1 MYESFKGRGKKEDG
15 RLCRKI
21 CFKSIKGRV
30 AKEDGPVRHQVCLDA
45 ALRALPGQDHQ
56 EAGTGWGQEQRGAA
70 EQNEKSP
77 RNPHR
82 SSEESTS
89 GSA

>member
-1 MYESFKGRGKKEDG
+1 MKVLKAGAKKEDG